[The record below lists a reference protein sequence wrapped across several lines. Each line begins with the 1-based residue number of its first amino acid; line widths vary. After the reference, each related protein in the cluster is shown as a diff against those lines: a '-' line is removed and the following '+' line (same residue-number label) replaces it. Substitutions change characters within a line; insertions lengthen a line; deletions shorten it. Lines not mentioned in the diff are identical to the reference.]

1 MSNGQVYYDSKT
13 GKYYTLVNY
22 GQAND
27 AARRAGQVQF
37 VNQGGFN
44 IPIPMYRQYI
54 GAPTNS
60 SSSSSPYGKNL
71 NQGSTKP
78 LPIPSYMPA
87 GLQVYGSEPVT
98 PAARPTPQ
106 TRPGVAPQFD
116 MSFLQQLMTQRAQQP
131 AAPAGPPTLTPRQQY
146 GNPAM
151 GGGLAALR
159 AIAGPQPATPT
170 ALISPTTGV

>member
-1 MSNGQVYYDSKT
+1 MFSVAQQNPGQVYYDSAKNQ
-13 GKYYTLVNY
+13 YYTVRTTNMLGHAVE
-22 GQAND
+22 
-27 AARRAGQVQF
+27 
-37 VNQGGFN
+37 QGPRN
-44 IPIPMYRQYI
+44 YI
-54 GAPTNS
+54 GSPTDS
-60 SSSSSPYGKNL
+60 SSSLYGKNL
-71 NQGSTKP
+71 NQGPTEP

-116 MSFLQQLMTQRAQQP
+116 MSFLQQLMAQRAQQP
-131 AAPAGPPTLTPRQQY
+131 AAPAGPPTLTPGQQY

-159 AIAGPQPATPT
+159 AIAGLQPA
-170 ALISPTTGV
+170 APTTGV